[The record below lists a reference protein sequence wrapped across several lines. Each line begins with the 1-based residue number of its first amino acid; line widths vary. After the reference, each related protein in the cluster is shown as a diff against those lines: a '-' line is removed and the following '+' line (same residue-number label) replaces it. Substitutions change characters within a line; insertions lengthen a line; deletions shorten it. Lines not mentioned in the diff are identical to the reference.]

1 MPDDRQGR
9 EDAPVSPALPDD
21 ELRETLDLLST
32 VLASVSD
39 RVDAQGV
46 LLDRVNKTAAE
57 ARQAAFAARA
67 QTDPRAYGDLVGQAI
82 AGRAASHLDDIEH
95 LSVTLHQTALEVGR
109 TLKEA
114 SDDQD
119 RRLHE
124 VHERER
130 EVDAFWART
139 RWLVLSLPVLFV
151 LLLMVVPRL
160 VALQPA
166 GCMLLGGEWRQTE
179 TFRAC
184 AFYGP

>member
-9 EDAPVSPALPDD
+9 EDVPVAPALSDD

-46 LLDRVNKTAAE
+46 LLDRVNKTATE

-82 AGRAASHLDDIEH
+82 AGRAAGHLDDIEH
-95 LSVTLHQTALEVGR
+95 LSVTLHQAALEAGR

-114 SDDQD
+114 GTDHGQ
-119 RRLHE
+119 RLHE

-130 EVDAFWART
+130 KVDRFWART
-139 RWLVLSLPVLFV
+139 RWIAMGLPVLFV
-151 LLLMVVPRL
+151 LLLLIVPRL
-160 VALQPA
+160 VVLHPA
-166 GCMLLGGEWRQTE
+166 GCTFLGGEWRQTE